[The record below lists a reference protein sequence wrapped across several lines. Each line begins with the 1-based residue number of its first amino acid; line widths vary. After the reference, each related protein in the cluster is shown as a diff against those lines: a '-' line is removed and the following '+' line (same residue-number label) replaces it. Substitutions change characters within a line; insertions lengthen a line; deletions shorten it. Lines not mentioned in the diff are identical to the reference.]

1 MIRSALSQFQNEKKK
16 AISIKFQ
23 ANALNIT
30 KTMYFI
36 ISSSTE
42 GYYIGRLGVI
52 GGAEFY
58 KIGQIRTKRWG
69 CAFHF
74 VEIQCVFCR
83 CFQNGLE
90 FFYETWQLWSKV
102 QLDHFKITLLEIWNI
117 CACANCSLL
126 HIFYKLLDMIWIW
139 NKLGKP
145 LW

>member
-58 KIGQIRTKRWG
+58 KIGQMRTKRWG

-90 FFYETWQLWSKV
+90 FFTKLGSCDSK
-102 QLDHFKITLLEIWNI
+102 LNWTTL
-117 CACANCSLL
+117 
-126 HIFYKLLDMIWIW
+126 KLLYLKFKTSAHARIAFIHYYIFFTSF
-139 NKLGKP
+139 LT
-145 LW
+145 

>member
-36 ISSSTE
+36 INSSTE

-58 KIGQIRTKRWG
+58 KIGQMRTKRWG
-69 CAFHF
+69 
-74 VEIQCVFCR
+74 
-83 CFQNGLE
+83 
-90 FFYETWQLWSKV
+90 
-102 QLDHFKITLLEIWNI
+102 
-117 CACANCSLL
+117 
-126 HIFYKLLDMIWIW
+126 
-139 NKLGKP
+139 
-145 LW
+145 